1 MNARNE
7 TVMVLHR
14 LSEIHITNCEAKR
27 RLTVSAS
34 QLKEKYECDIPTG
47 TYRLRDLLEIL
58 LK

>member
-7 TVMVLHR
+7 TTAVLHR
-14 LSEIHITNCEAKR
+14 FSAIQITDCEANR